1 MSKKL
6 IVELD
11 MTHMRTHIGEDD
23 IKEIIIVYYDLGE
36 DAYWSESVPFKILK
50 ADYKSDK
57 EAGKNE

>member
-11 MTHMRTHIGEDD
+11 LTHMRTHIGEDD

-36 DAYWSESVPFKILK
+36 DVYWSESVPFKILK
-50 ADYKSDK
+50 SDK
-57 EAGKNE
+57 EGGKNE